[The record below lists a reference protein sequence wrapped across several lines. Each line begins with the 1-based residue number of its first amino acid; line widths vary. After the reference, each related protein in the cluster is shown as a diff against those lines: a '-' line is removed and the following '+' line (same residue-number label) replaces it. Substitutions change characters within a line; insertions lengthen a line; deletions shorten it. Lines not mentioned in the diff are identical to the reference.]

1 MVRLSR
7 SSAWSLHLRQQ
18 TLALLSLEV
27 SCASSSLKSLHTSVV
42 SFVFP
47 LKCLST
53 AVSSCLRGAA
63 SPSSVCLHETA
74 LGCLRGG
81 REGRRWRRC
90 SACWSKGEFGVHWGG
105 DRGRRW
111 SLKEAQA
118 HLLGAMRRRQGSKA
132 AVGTSIRGE
141 GQGQRGGSGRL
152 LGRAPQEA
160 IDQRAGVGSRRAL
173 QHGKRGPRVENLH
186 DHRCHARAVAVLPL
200 AGTPRRNPSCPL

>member
-1 MVRLSR
+1 MVGRSR

-27 SCASSSLKSLHTSVV
+27 SCASSSLKSLHSSVV
-42 SFVFP
+42 YFVFP

-63 SPSSVCLHETA
+63 SPSSVCLHESA
-74 LGCLRGG
+74 LGGLYLGGAPCCCLQGG

-90 SACWSKGEFGVHWGG
+90 LACWSKGEFGVHWGG

-152 LGRAPQEA
+152 LGQCLIPPDFWQEFNA
-160 IDQRAGVGSRRAL
+160 RNVGRSSI
-173 QHGKRGPRVENLH
+173 GH
-186 DHRCHARAVAVLPL
+186 DVAVEEPENKQL
-200 AGTPRRNPSCPL
+200 RCC

>member
-1 MVRLSR
+1 MRLSR

-27 SCASSSLKSLHTSVV
+27 SCASSSLKSLHSSVV

-53 AVSSCLRGAA
+53 AVSSCVRGAA

-81 REGRRWRRC
+81 REGRCWRRC

-111 SLKEAQA
+111 SLKEGQA

-132 AVGTSIRGE
+132 GVGTSIRGE

-152 LGRAPQEA
+152 LGQPPQEGKGQA
-160 IDQRAGVGSRRAL
+160 AGAETWRAKPHDSRRP
-173 QHGKRGPRVENLH
+173 GVENL
-186 DHRCHARAVAVLPL
+186 
-200 AGTPRRNPSCPL
+200 